1 MGIEE
6 NYRSNLKVKLSFKKD
21 VPPRD
26 YDGVK
31 HRLELPKETI
41 SNTTTSLSDYLYT
54 KEFLKIN
61 GSYGSYGSDF
71 SQKRRKVS
79 IKSNKRKMTL
89 EVSVESQ
96 KTLEPDE
103 LLNVVN
109 LYNFISTGK
118 SPKSE

>member
-1 MGIEE
+1 
-6 NYRSNLKVKLSFKKD
+6 
-21 VPPRD
+21 
-26 YDGVK
+26 
-31 HRLELPKETI
+31 
-41 SNTTTSLSDYLYT
+41 
-54 KEFLKIN
+54 LKIN
-61 GSYGSYGSDF
+61 GSYGSDF